1 MADKQAGEGALSLI
15 GANTSVEGKL
25 TTEGSIRI
33 DGKLVGDVIAKANV
47 AVGLTGTVEGS
58 ITGKNIALAG
68 RVKGHVMAVE
78 KLILESK
85 AVMRGDIRA
94 VKLVVDEGATFD
106 GNCGMSKP
114 EAEHPRSGGHQGS

>member
-25 TTEGSIRI
+25 TTEGSVRI

-68 RVKGHVMAVE
+68 HVKGHVMAVE

-114 EAEHPRSGGHQGS
+114 EAEHSRAQGHQGS